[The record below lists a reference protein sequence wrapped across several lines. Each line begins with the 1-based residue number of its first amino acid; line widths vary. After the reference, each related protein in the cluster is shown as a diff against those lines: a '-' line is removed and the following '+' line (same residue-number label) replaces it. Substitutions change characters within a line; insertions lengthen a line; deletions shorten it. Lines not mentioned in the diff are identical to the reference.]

1 VFNFDYERTSI
12 TCFSSEIEI
21 YVYGNIPNLIKTNLN
36 GGGTYPVNPRHL
48 ISDMTDGDYD
58 LWKEELFN
66 ILKDIYFVLT
76 QNPRIYDDR
85 LDYLDLG
92 LQQTP

>member
-1 VFNFDYERTSI
+1 
-12 TCFSSEIEI
+12 
-21 YVYGNIPNLIKTNLN
+21 
-36 GGGTYPVNPRHL
+36 VNPRHF
-48 ISDMTDGDYD
+48 ISDMTDSDYD
-58 LWKEELFN
+58 IWKEELFN

-85 LDYLDLG
+85 MDYLDLG

>member
-1 VFNFDYERTSI
+1 
-12 TCFSSEIEI
+12 
-21 YVYGNIPNLIKTNLN
+21 
-36 GGGTYPVNPRHL
+36 
-48 ISDMTDGDYD
+48 MTDSDYD

-85 LDYLDLG
+85 MDYLDLG